1 MHFII
6 FDLEATCWQGN
17 SMDREQEIIEIG
29 AYRVNGYGEWLDHF
43 QAFIKPVMNPRLST
57 YCIDLTGITQDQVSK
72 AKTFGQVFPL
82 FEDWFYK
89 EDGPHLLCT
98 WGGKDMDMIKDECL
112 RHDLDHLFLPTCIN
126 LKAQYAR
133 MQKLNKEVGLVKA
146 LEFLDIDFEGSHHR
160 ALDDAYNTTKLFLR
174 LLDRWQY

>member
-1 MHFII
+1 
-6 FDLEATCWQGN
+6 
-17 SMDREQEIIEIG
+17 
-29 AYRVNGYGEWLDHF
+29 
-43 QAFIKPVMNPRLST
+43 
-57 YCIDLTGITQDQVSK
+57 
-72 AKTFGQVFPL
+72 
-82 FEDWFYK
+82 
-89 EDGPHLLCT
+89 
-98 WGGKDMDMIKDECL
+98 MDMIKDECL